1 MHTFEGRQIT
11 AARALAQL
19 NLLELAHAAGVTP
32 RTAHRLENA
41 GVLRVSERRRHGF
54 VSRETWDRLTG
65 ALARHGVELLPETN
79 RTGGGARWIQPR
91 ALRAREQP
99 T

>member
-1 MHTFEGRQIT
+1 MDTFEGRQIT

-19 NLLELAHAAGVTP
+19 NLLELAREARVTP

-54 VSRETWDRLTG
+54 VSRQTWDRLTG
-65 ALARHGVELLPETN
+65 ALARNGVELLPETH
-79 RTGGGARWIQPR
+79 RTGGGARWIRPR
-91 ALRAREQP
+91 SLRGPEQP

>member
-1 MHTFEGRQIT
+1 MDTFEGRQIA

-19 NLLELAHAAGVTP
+19 NLLELAREAGVTP
-32 RTAHRLENA
+32 RTVHRLETG

-65 ALARHGVELLPETN
+65 ALARHGVELLPESN
-79 RTGGGARWIQPR
+79 RNGGGARWIRPR
-91 ALRAREQP
+91 ALRTREQS